1 VETRYAARRE
11 AARLGETDMRRTP
24 EAVGSVDTEGS
35 QPMEHPATSEHAT
48 WPVRLLNWR
57 TLGLVL
63 TLLILGAAIG
73 AAASVVAQDATPV
86 SPDDVA
92 APACPAELHGPG
104 AEAWVRAELYFGTT
118 KPDGTAFTEEEW
130 LTFLADEIT
139 PRFPAGLTV
148 LTGLGQWQDESGILQ
163 ERSQVLIILY
173 PSEAAA
179 ESSALLEE
187 IRDAYEQQ
195 FDQTSVLR
203 ADITQVCTSF

>member
-1 VETRYAARRE
+1 METRYAARRE
-11 AARLGETDMRRTP
+11 AGWLEGTDARQASE
-24 EAVGSVDTEGS
+24 ENGSVEMEGS
-35 QPMEHPATSEHAT
+35 QPMEHPTTAERLTRRL
-48 WPVRLLNWR
+48 PLLNWR
-57 TLGLVL
+57 AMGLVL
-63 TLLILGAAIG
+63 TVLVLGAAIG

-86 SPDDVA
+86 SPGDVA

-118 KPDGTAFTEEEW
+118 KPDGTAYTEEEW

-163 ERSQVLIILY
+163 ERSQVLVILY
-173 PSEAAA
+173 PAETAA

-195 FDQTSVLR
+195 FNQTSVLR